1 MHSEGDV
8 VPISQLESPV
18 SGRISR
24 LLRTVRSLVA
34 QPSVKPPGEILENNL
49 VIVPLLKVRLISSCF
64 VYEMVF
70 FFVLKLS
77 FDRWLLSL
85 CIAVSLMCGKE
96 LSVC

>member
-1 MHSEGDV
+1 MIGVSFFVFQLLMHSEGDV

-34 QPSVKPPGEILENNL
+34 QPSVKPGEILESKL

-64 VYEMVF
+64 VLDKWF
-70 FFVLKLS
+70 FF
-77 FDRWLLSL
+77 
-85 CIAVSLMCGKE
+85 CIE
-96 LSVC
+96 